1 MREIKVLDKGYVRL
15 IKYMGDDLDVVNG
28 ARASYHRESSELTE
42 RDIRLLR
49 RLSYREHTSPF
60 RHSWATFEIKAPLFV
75 ARQWWRHVVG
85 SAALEEGSNW
95 SEMSRRYV
103 IEEPDYYFPTEWRSK
118 PKDRNHGRGLPIS
131 PEGSAYLTE
140 RLREICQRATSLYL
154 EAVIGHGV
162 APEMA
167 RFFLPVN
174 VYTTW
179 RWTASIHAIL
189 HFLSLRGAE
198 DAQEEIRQYA
208 EAVRELVLP
217 IWPNAIRHWEKA
229 NRIRRL
235 AIEAVLRGVL
245 SVEDLERLIQDAEG
259 GDR

>member
-1 MREIKVLDKGYVRL
+1 
-15 IKYMGDDLDVVNG
+15 MGDDLDVVNG

-42 RDIRLLR
+42 RDLRLLR
-49 RLSYREHTSPF
+49 RLSYHVHTSPF

-103 IEEPDYYFPTEWRSK
+103 IEPPEFYIPTEWRSK
-118 PKDRNHGRGLPIS
+118 PEGRNHGRGPAVD
-131 PEGSAYLTE
+131 PELSAHLTD
-140 RLREICQRATSLYL
+140 RLQDVCDRAGAAFMEALQR
-154 EAVIGHGV
+154 GV

-167 RFFLPVN
+167 RLFLPVN

-179 RWTASIHAIL
+179 RWTASIQAIL
-189 HFLSLRGAE
+189 HFLSLRRAE

-208 EAVRELVLP
+208 EAVRELVRP
-217 IWPNAIRHWEKA
+217 IWPNAIAYWEEA
-229 NRIRRL
+229 ERVRRL
-235 AIEAVLRGVL
+235 AIEAVERGVL
-245 SVEDLERLIQDAEG
+245 SVEELQRRLQAAQQDAH
-259 GDR
+259 D